1 MNPNEIIN
9 FIQIDDDDACNADD
23 RYAFLI
29 DYLIDPRDTRY
40 LLSDFDSIHPALTTI
55 ADMIDALTPADLR
68 IMLESFEL
76 CPIHRCD
83 DAICADDDNPECA
96 HLR

>member
-1 MNPNEIIN
+1 MNHTDIIN
-9 FIQIDDDDACNADD
+9 FISIDNDDACNADD
-23 RYAFLI
+23 RYAFMI

-55 ADMIDALTPADLR
+55 ADMIDELDADETRRL
-68 IMLESFEL
+68 LESYEL

-83 DAICADDDNPECA
+83 DAICADDANPKCA